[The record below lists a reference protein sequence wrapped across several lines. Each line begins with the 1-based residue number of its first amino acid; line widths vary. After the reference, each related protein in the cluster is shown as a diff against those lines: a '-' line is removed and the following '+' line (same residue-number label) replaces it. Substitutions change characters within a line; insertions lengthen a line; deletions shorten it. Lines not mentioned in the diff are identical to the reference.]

1 MPGKSQNRGRLTA
14 YCHPPTAYSRR
25 SGERRGSP
33 VILASRARVPARR
46 GRVNPAA
53 RAHVQCLRPAGGVKV
68 SGPRDL
74 RAHPRRVAAKGS
86 EDEKTMGV
94 WARLKRSLRAVF
106 GGIIE
111 KTEDPELILQQT
123 IRDMRDRVPELN
135 NSVAQVMATEKLLA
149 KNKER
154 LETQVVDLDSKI
166 RASGKMGRDDIA
178 TAYIGQVQQGQLNLQ
193 KASQQLEHANL
204 ASKQALKA
212 RDNYVLQMQ
221 RRTAEAMQLIN
232 QSKQA
237 KLQEQLAQTMES
249 FELGDDASTSNE
261 MRDKIDRRAAAAEA
275 KMQLGAAS
283 VDTQMQDIEREAMD
297 MQLQDK
303 LLAYK
308 RDMGLLGTGTSAPA
322 PQALPA
328 EGETTSGGQNGTGG
342 GHVS

>member
-1 MPGKSQNRGRLTA
+1 
-14 YCHPPTAYSRR
+14 
-25 SGERRGSP
+25 
-33 VILASRARVPARR
+33 
-46 GRVNPAA
+46 
-53 RAHVQCLRPAGGVKV
+53 
-68 SGPRDL
+68 
-74 RAHPRRVAAKGS
+74 
-86 EDEKTMGV
+86 MGL
-94 WARLKRSLRAVF
+94 WTRMKRSMRALF

-123 IRDMRDRVPELN
+123 IRDMRDRVPDLN

-154 LETQVVDLDSKI
+154 LESQQVDLDSKI
-166 RASGKMGRDDIA
+166 RASVKMGRDDIA
-178 TAYIGQVQQGQLNLQ
+178 TAYIGQLQQVQVDLV
-193 KASQQLEHANL
+193 KTTQQLEHANL

-249 FELGDDASTSNE
+249 FQLGDDASTFNE

-275 KMQLGAAS
+275 KMQLGSAN

-303 LLAYK
+303 LLSYK
-308 RDMGLLGTGTSAPA
+308 RDMGLLGAGPGAPT

-328 EGETTSGGQNGTGG
+328 EGETASGNPNGTGG
-342 GHVS
+342 TVKNN

>member
-1 MPGKSQNRGRLTA
+1 
-14 YCHPPTAYSRR
+14 
-25 SGERRGSP
+25 
-33 VILASRARVPARR
+33 
-46 GRVNPAA
+46 
-53 RAHVQCLRPAGGVKV
+53 
-68 SGPRDL
+68 
-74 RAHPRRVAAKGS
+74 
-86 EDEKTMGV
+86 MGL
-94 WARLKRSLRAVF
+94 WTRMKRSVRALF

-123 IRDMRDRVPELN
+123 IRDLRDRVPELN

-166 RASGKMGRDDIA
+166 RASVKMGRDDIA
-178 TAYIGQVQQGQLNLQ
+178 TAYIGQLQQAQLDLQ
-193 KASQQLEHANL
+193 KTSQQLEHANL

-249 FELGDDASTSNE
+249 FQLGDDASTFNE

-275 KMQLGAAS
+275 KMQLGTAS
-283 VDTQMQDIEREAMD
+283 VDTQMQEIEREALD

-303 LLAYK
+303 LLEYN
-308 RDMGLLGTGTSAPA
+308 RDMGLLSSGTAQPG
-322 PQALPA
+322 ALPA
-328 EGETTSGGQNGTGG
+328 GGESN
-342 GHVS
+342 S

>member
-1 MPGKSQNRGRLTA
+1 
-14 YCHPPTAYSRR
+14 
-25 SGERRGSP
+25 
-33 VILASRARVPARR
+33 
-46 GRVNPAA
+46 
-53 RAHVQCLRPAGGVKV
+53 
-68 SGPRDL
+68 
-74 RAHPRRVAAKGS
+74 
-86 EDEKTMGV
+86 MGV
-94 WARLKRSLRAVF
+94 LSRISRSLRALF
-106 GGIIE
+106 GGIVE
-111 KTEDPELILQQT
+111 STENPELILQQT

-149 KNKER
+149 KSKER
-154 LETQVVDLDSKI
+154 LEGQVVDLDSKI
-166 RASGKMGRDDIA
+166 RASVKLSRDDIA
-178 TAYIGQVQQGQLNLQ
+178 TAYIGQLQQAQMDLQ
-193 KASQQLEHANL
+193 KTSQQLEHATL

-249 FELGDDASTSNE
+249 FQIGDDASTFDE

-275 KMQLGAAS
+275 KLQLGSAS
-283 VDTQMQDIEREAMD
+283 VDNQMQDIEREAMD

-308 RDMGLLGTGTSAPA
+308 QEMGLLPASTGSS

-328 EGETTSGGQNGTGG
+328 RGETSVNEESGEVIN
-342 GHVS
+342 HINRSN

>member
-1 MPGKSQNRGRLTA
+1 
-14 YCHPPTAYSRR
+14 
-25 SGERRGSP
+25 
-33 VILASRARVPARR
+33 
-46 GRVNPAA
+46 
-53 RAHVQCLRPAGGVKV
+53 
-68 SGPRDL
+68 
-74 RAHPRRVAAKGS
+74 
-86 EDEKTMGV
+86 MGL
-94 WARLKRSLRAVF
+94 WTRMKRSMRALF

-166 RASGKMGRDDIA
+166 RASVKMGRDDIA
-178 TAYIGQVQQGQLNLQ
+178 TAYIGQLQQAQLDLQ
-193 KASQQLEHANL
+193 KTTQQLDHAAS

-232 QSKQA
+232 ASKQA

-249 FELGDDASTSNE
+249 FQLGDDASTFNE

-275 KMQLGAAS
+275 KMQLGAAN
-283 VDTQMQDIEREAMD
+283 VDTQMQDIEREALD

-308 RDMGLLGTGTSAPA
+308 RDMGLLGSGGAAT

-328 EGETTSGGQNGTGG
+328 EGETTSGSQNGTGG
-342 GHVS
+342 GRTS

>member
-1 MPGKSQNRGRLTA
+1 MGLW
-14 YCHPPTAYSRR
+14 
-25 SGERRGSP
+25 
-33 VILASRARVPARR
+33 IRV
-46 GRVNPAA
+46 
-53 RAHVQCLRPAGGVKV
+53 
-68 SGPRDL
+68 
-74 RAHPRRVAAKGS
+74 
-86 EDEKTMGV
+86 
-94 WARLKRSLRAVF
+94 KRSVRALF

-154 LETQVVDLDSKI
+154 LDSQVVELDSKI
-166 RASGKMGRDDIA
+166 RASVKMGRDDIA
-178 TAYIGQVQQGQLNLQ
+178 TAYIGQLQQAQMDLQ
-193 KASQQLEHANL
+193 KTSQQLEHANL

-249 FELGDDASTSNE
+249 FELGDDASTFNE

-283 VDTQMQDIEREAMD
+283 VDTQMQEIEREALG

-303 LLAYK
+303 LLEYK
-308 RDMGLLGTGTSAPA
+308 RDMGLLPAASGTQ
-322 PQALPA
+322 QALPA
-328 EGETTSGGQNGTGG
+328 EGETAASDRSAVIDNSRT
-342 GHVS
+342 H

>member
-1 MPGKSQNRGRLTA
+1 MGLF
-14 YCHPPTAYSRR
+14 SRISR
-25 SGERRGSP
+25 S
-33 VILASRARVPARR
+33 VRA
-46 GRVNPAA
+46 
-53 RAHVQCLRPAGGVKV
+53 L
-68 SGPRDL
+68 
-74 RAHPRRVAAKGS
+74 
-86 EDEKTMGV
+86 
-94 WARLKRSLRAVF
+94 F

-111 KTEDPELILQQT
+111 STENPELILQQT

-149 KNKER
+149 KSKER
-154 LETQVVDLDSKI
+154 LEGQVVDLDSKI
-166 RASGKMGRDDIA
+166 RASVKLSRDDIA
-178 TAYIGQVQQGQLNLQ
+178 TAYIGQLQQAQIDLQ
-193 KASQQLEHANL
+193 KTSQQLEHATL

-249 FELGDDASTSNE
+249 FQIGDDASTFDE

-275 KMQLGAAS
+275 KLQLGSAS
-283 VDTQMQDIEREAMD
+283 VDNQMQDIEREALD

-308 RDMGLLGTGTSAPA
+308 QEMGLLPA
-322 PQALPA
+322 GSGDGRQALPA
-328 EGETTSGGQNGTGG
+328 RGETSVSEESGEVINHGNRTN
-342 GHVS
+342 

>member
-1 MPGKSQNRGRLTA
+1 
-14 YCHPPTAYSRR
+14 
-25 SGERRGSP
+25 
-33 VILASRARVPARR
+33 
-46 GRVNPAA
+46 
-53 RAHVQCLRPAGGVKV
+53 
-68 SGPRDL
+68 
-74 RAHPRRVAAKGS
+74 
-86 EDEKTMGV
+86 MGV
-94 WARLKRSLRAVF
+94 WTRMKRSVRALF

-166 RASGKMGRDDIA
+166 RASVKMGRDDIA
-178 TAYIGQVQQGQLNLQ
+178 TAYIGQLQQAQLDLQ
-193 KASQQLEHANL
+193 KTSQQLEHAGS

-232 QSKQA
+232 ASKQA

-249 FELGDDASTSNE
+249 FQLGDDASTFNE

-275 KMQLGAAS
+275 KMQLGSAN
-283 VDTQMQDIEREAMD
+283 VDTQMQDIEREALD

-308 RDMGLLGTGTSAPA
+308 RDMGLLGAGAAT
-322 PQALPA
+322 PQALPG
-328 EGETTSGGQNGTGG
+328 EGETTSGSQNGTGG
-342 GHVS
+342 GHSS

>member
-1 MPGKSQNRGRLTA
+1 M
-14 YCHPPTAYSRR
+14 
-25 SGERRGSP
+25 
-33 VILASRARVPARR
+33 
-46 GRVNPAA
+46 
-53 RAHVQCLRPAGGVKV
+53 
-68 SGPRDL
+68 
-74 RAHPRRVAAKGS
+74 
-86 EDEKTMGV
+86 
-94 WARLKRSLRAVF
+94 KRSMRALF

-166 RASGKMGRDDIA
+166 RASVKMGRDDIA
-178 TAYIGQVQQGQLNLQ
+178 TAYIGQLQQAQLDLQ
-193 KASQQLEHANL
+193 KTGQQLEHANL

-249 FELGDDASTSNE
+249 FQLGDDASTFNE

-275 KMQLGAAS
+275 KMQLGAAN
-283 VDTQMQDIEREAMD
+283 VDTQMQDIEREALD

-308 RDMGLLGTGTSAPA
+308 RDMGLLGAGNASA

-328 EGETTSGGQNGTGG
+328 EGETTGGNQNGAGG
-342 GHVS
+342 GH